1 MERLLITGGSG
12 FLGGNLAAIATS
24 CWETYVTYHSTPILK
39 RRFGVALHLDI
50 RNKDEVESI
59 LCELSPKVV
68 IHAAALT
75 DLDYCAEHQKA
86 AWEINVRGTENVAL
100 AAEHV
105 KARLIYVSTDSV
117 FKGDEGLYSEDDLP
131 EPLGYY
137 GQTKLEG
144 ERIVSSL
151 SSNYCIARAS
161 LLYGWSLNSSRCF
174 TETMINDLRNKRE
187 VKLFVDE
194 YRTPMYVKNLCEM
207 FLELAARDELQGIFH
222 IGGSQRLSRFEF
234 GLRIA
239 QEFGFN
245 EKYINPVSV
254 KTFPFVDKR
263 PRDCSMRNEKAASI
277 LKAKFWSIEQ
287 GLKDMKQCLMT

>member
-24 CWETYVTYHSTPILK
+24 CWETYVTYHSTSISK

-68 IHAAALT
+68 IHTAALT
-75 DLDYCAEHQKA
+75 HLDYCAQHQREA
-86 AWEINVRGTENVAL
+86 REVNVRGTENVAL
-100 AAEHV
+100 AAEQV

-117 FKGDEGLYSEDDLP
+117 FKGDESFYSEDDLP

-151 SSNYCIARAS
+151 SSNCCIARVS

-207 FLELAARDELQGIFH
+207 FLELAARDELPGIFH
-222 IGGSQRLSRFEF
+222 LGGSQRLSRFEF

-245 EKYINPVSV
+245 EKYLNPVSV
-254 KTFPFVDKR
+254 KTFPFADER
-263 PRDCSMRNEKAASI
+263 PRDCSMNNEKAASI

-287 GLKDMKQCLMT
+287 GLKDMKRLFMT

>member
-12 FLGGNLAAIATS
+12 FLGGNLASLATC
-24 CWETYVTYHSTPILK
+24 CWETYTTYHSSPIPE
-39 RRFGVALHLDI
+39 RGFGTAYYVDI
-50 RNKDEVESI
+50 GKEDEVRRLI
-59 LCELSPKVV
+59 DKLSPKVV
-68 IHAAALT
+68 IHAAAIT
-75 DLDYCAEHQKA
+75 HLDFCAQHQRVA
-86 AWEINVRGTENVAL
+86 REVNVRGTENVAL
-100 AAEHV
+100 AAEQV

-174 TETMINDLRNKRE
+174 TETMIDDLRNKRE

-277 LKAKFWSIEQ
+277 LKAKFWSIEE
-287 GLKDMKQCLMT
+287 GLKDMKRVLMT